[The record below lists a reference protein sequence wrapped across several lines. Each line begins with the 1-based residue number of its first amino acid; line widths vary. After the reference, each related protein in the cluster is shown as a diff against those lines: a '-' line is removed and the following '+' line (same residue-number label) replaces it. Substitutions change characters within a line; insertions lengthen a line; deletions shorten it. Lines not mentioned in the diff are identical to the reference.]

1 MNFNKVFQNIFS
13 LLRRT
18 VRPLLTLFFVLFI
31 FFTFWHITVK
41 PTYNHKYISMYQILP
56 EVSFS
61 GDIVTIHNI
70 RNFSYITE
78 DDFEKNYYTATFDL
92 SKIKSVDYILVPF
105 SDNKLKAHI
114 MLSFVFEDGTSFVI
128 SPEGRREKGEQ
139 YSLFNATIR
148 QLELAYLITSES
160 DALTLRAVARNNS
173 VYLYPLVLTKE
184 SRKALALDMLS
195 RSKELFSNPT
205 WYSLF
210 SDACALNVVHHIQK
224 SVQSDV
230 PLFNFKIFVSSFS
243 DSYLYENN
251 LIATSTRFEKMK
263 QGALISEK
271 IRRYADTDDFSRK
284 IRKVESEGVN

>member
-1 MNFNKVFQNIFS
+1 
-13 LLRRT
+13 
-18 VRPLLTLFFVLFI
+18 
-31 FFTFWHITVK
+31 
-41 PTYNHKYISMYQILP
+41 MYQILP

-92 SKIKSVDYILVPF
+92 NKIKSVDYILVPF
-105 SDNKLKAHI
+105 SDNKLKAHT
-114 MLSFVFEDGTSFVI
+114 MLSFVFEDGTSFTL

-148 QLELAYLITSES
+148 RLELAYLITSEN

-173 VYLYPLVLTKE
+173 VYLYPLVLTSE
-184 SRKALALDMLS
+184 SRKTLALDMLG
-195 RSKELFSNPT
+195 RSKELFSSPT

-210 SDACALNVVHHIQK
+210 SDACALNVVRHIQK

-243 DSYLYENN
+243 DSYLYDNN

-263 QGALISEK
+263 QDALISEK
-271 IRRYADTDDFSRK
+271 IRRYADMDDFSRK
-284 IRKVESEGVN
+284 IREVESEGAN